1 MGQSVRTKSSTTTRP
16 LPEANGSTVLPSR
29 FSADA
34 LSTVCGTLGGA
45 ANPQNKNAM
54 QIILSIGICEG
65 YMTARNAPCKQ
76 PQFYTLRLHLYRVT
90 GFRAA
95 QRRSMRP
102 GSAPRKYN
110 EKVDTEAKR

>member
-1 MGQSVRTKSSTTTRP
+1 MGQSVRIKSRTPSFP
-16 LPEANGSTVLPSR
+16 VEGLNGSTSLPSR

-34 LSTVCGTLGGA
+34 LRTVCGTVGRA

-76 PQFYTLRLHLYRVT
+76 PQFYTLRPHLYRVT
-90 GFRAA
+90 GFRGA
-95 QRRSMRP
+95 QIRSMRP